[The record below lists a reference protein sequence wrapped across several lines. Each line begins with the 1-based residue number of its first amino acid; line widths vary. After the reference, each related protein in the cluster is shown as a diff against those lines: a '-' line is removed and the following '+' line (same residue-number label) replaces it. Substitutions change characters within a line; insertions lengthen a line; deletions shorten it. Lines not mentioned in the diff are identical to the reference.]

1 MKTRAR
7 LPCPACGKNV
17 ARMGDHRLHRHKDPD
32 SGDWCNETDQ
42 EWARSPIGVCKA
54 CGKAGHVQCIDHE
67 FILYGTEYY
76 RRIIRRWG
84 RSIYFCRDCFYRA
97 RDRLYAT
104 EDERDR
110 IRKMLDRIE
119 DHQDS
124 IRYEAWERM
133 KDSHMEML
141 NETRE
146 AIRRF
151 RACRKDLEALRS
163 AQKEFEQRVT
173 SRRSS
178 LRSWLMS
185 LKRELTTKQQRRR
198 SVLPKLSSSLR
209 RSNFGMDYAEAD

>member
-1 MKTRAR
+1 
-7 LPCPACGKNV
+7 
-17 ARMGDHRLHRHKDPD
+17 
-32 SGDWCNETDQ
+32 
-42 EWARSPIGVCKA
+42 
-54 CGKAGHVQCIDHE
+54 
-67 FILYGTEYY
+67 
-76 RRIIRRWG
+76 
-84 RSIYFCRDCFYRA
+84 
-97 RDRLYAT
+97 LYAT